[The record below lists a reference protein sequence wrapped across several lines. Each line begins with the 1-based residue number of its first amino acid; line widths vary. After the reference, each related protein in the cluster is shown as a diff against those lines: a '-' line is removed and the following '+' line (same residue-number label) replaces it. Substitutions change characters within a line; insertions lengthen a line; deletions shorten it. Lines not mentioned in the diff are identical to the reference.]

1 MHDMPSKEDGIHKK
15 LNNIAN
21 KIYEKNKNKNNNVQQ
36 SKSEETAQIN
46 IYPSKRQTPVKPEDI
61 FSNQSLYLPFGVSNF
76 NPSGFPKF
84 FDPYGP
90 KLNDQYYKM
99 GGEHAMPVG
108 FIKNYNI
115 YTDNIRDYQTK
126 VLPILYED
134 SIPLRGAAHT
144 YKTINERKYLYEYVK
159 ANLVSYEEGEEG
171 CMNGNNG
178 INLLRQ
184 LKRLS
189 YDPVNFNILYTN
201 PLQGLEPGLRIYRSC
216 YPITTDRQKI
226 TICAKNSLGLHIK
239 FYDKN
244 YYDNIA
250 QKYKLTQENK
260 YYEIEKKY
268 YIKIRDEI
276 ILKNICPNFV
286 LMYTHYNCNRCNE
299 PFKELDKRKIRQ
311 PMQNEFTLHMNAQNI
326 LKQKRKKL
334 DVKKCLIILTES
346 PNQNLLQWMENTR
359 SYKVNK
365 RTQTQYGYH
374 TETEWKSF
382 YFQLFAALYTLQS
395 NNICINN
402 FNYDNIMIK
411 ILDNNSKNGYWIYKI
426 DEIDYFI
433 PNCGF
438 IVQIDCGFQYKDQN
452 EHLHIYFDRSKSRY
466 KDNMWDKVINKEP
479 FGIGI
484 YNANIAHPPSNIL
497 ELIKTMANDND
508 IYIDDR
514 KIKSCI
520 FYKYFSEFLHSRIG
534 TPITQDEKNQCIIDV
549 NEYSNFETYNIGEL
563 VVYISENNTYSW
575 GLFLGKINNSYKI
588 CYKIDNNNIVESNI
602 SESDIRKHKLI
613 HVKHN
618 LNIKYDLIVN
628 LNENALSIYTIN
640 S

>member
-1 MHDMPSKEDGIHKK
+1 MAQNKEDGLHQK
-15 LNNIAN
+15 LN
-21 KIYEKNKNKNNNVQQ
+21 KIVNQTKQPYNRVQ
-36 SKSEETAQIN
+36 STKSDETAQIN
-46 IYPSKRQTPVKPEDI
+46 IYPSKRPHPVKPEDI

-115 YTDNIRDYQTK
+115 FTDNIRDYQTK
-126 VLPILYED
+126 VLPILYAD
-134 SIPLRGAAHT
+134 SIPLRGASHT
-144 YKTINERKYLYEYVK
+144 YKTIDERKFLYEYVK

-189 YDPVNFNILYTN
+189 YDPVNYNILYTN

-226 TICAKNSLGLHIK
+226 TICAKGSVGLHIK

-244 YYDNIA
+244 YYDEIA
-250 QKYKLTQENK
+250 IKTKIRNQTQK
-260 YYEIEKKY
+260 YYELEKAY

-311 PMQNEFTLHMNAQNI
+311 PMQNQFTLNMNPQDI
-326 LKQKRKKL
+326 LKQKKKSII

-359 SYKVNK
+359 TYGVNK
-365 RTQTQYGYH
+365 RMQTQYGHH

-382 YFQLFAALYTLQS
+382 YFQLFAALYTLQCKD
-395 NNICINN
+395 ICINN

-411 ILDNNSKNGYWIYKI
+411 ILDSKTGYWIYTI
-426 DEIDYFI
+426 DGIDYYI

-438 IVQIDCGFQYKDQN
+438 IVQIDCGFQYKNSD
-452 EHLHIYFDRSKSRY
+452 EEFHISIGESTSDYRK
-466 KDNMWDKVINKEP
+466 NIWDKVINNDP

-484 YNANIAHPPSNIL
+484 YNANIVPPPANIL
-497 ELIKTMANDND
+497 DLIHNINKNKNK
-508 IYIDDR
+508 IFQESKIDS
-514 KIKSCI
+514 IL
-520 FYKYFSEFLHSRIG
+520 FYKYFSDFLHNRKG
-534 TPITQDEKNQCIIDV
+534 TDVLQNELNSCIIDV
-549 NEYSNFETYNIGEL
+549 TEYNDFNSYNVGEM
-563 VVYISENNTYSW
+563 VVYIDELNTYKWSIY
-575 GLFLGKINNSYKI
+575 LGKINEDYAV
-588 CYKIDNNNIVESNI
+588 CLENNNIKNVT
-602 SESDIRKHKLI
+602 ESDIRKSKLTTI
-613 HVKHN
+613 IQDLHTNYDIFVN
-618 LNIKYDLIVN
+618 FNEAPLARYELNCFD
-628 LNENALSIYTIN
+628 
-640 S
+640 